1 MEEIRK
7 ISKVITFWW
16 RNSHIEVWGHHF
28 SLYMVHSELGVNSIR
43 LTQGLSNTHSTST
56 LIITVKNVCLLPN
69 SSANFTQC
77 SAVVQWLSCV
87 QLFAT
92 PWTAALQVS
101 LSLTTSQSLPKFMS
115 INSVML
121 SNHLILCCPLSFCLQ
136 SFPLSGSFSRS
147 QFFESGGQ
155 STGASASASVLP
167 MNIQDWFPLGWTD
180 SISLLSKRYSQE
192 SSPVPQF

>member
-16 RNSHIEVWGHHF
+16 RNSHVEVWGHHF
-28 SLYMVHSELGVNSIR
+28 SLYMVHPELGVNSIR

-77 SAVVQWLSCV
+77 SVAVQWLSCI

-92 PWTAALQVS
+92 PWTTTLQVS
-101 LSLTTSQSLPKFMS
+101 LSLTTFQSLPKFMS
-115 INSVML
+115 VNSVML
-121 SNHLILCCPLSFCLQ
+121 PNHLILCCPLLFLPSI
-136 SFPLSGSFSRS
+136 FPTIRVFFKESVLRIRWPKYWCFSFSIS
-147 QFFESGGQ
+147 PSNEYSG
-155 STGASASASVLP
+155 L
-167 MNIQDWFPLGWTD
+167 
-180 SISLLSKRYSQE
+180 ISLTIDL
-192 SSPVPQF
+192 FDLLA